1 MYSVYK
7 IQVKKNEY
15 LDKVT
20 ILSNNLYNFALYNVR
35 QFFFENG
42 EYLNYYG
49 NYPLCKNNENYKQ
62 LYSQTAQQVLQQV
75 DNSFKSFFKANKA
88 YKKYPEKFLGKP
100 KIPKYKEK
108 GSKSIVTLPGQHLK
122 IKNNYLIF
130 PKSNYKLFLGE
141 LKFDKIVEVKIKP
154 YKTYYEILITYENNL
169 QYKKLETNENYI
181 SIDLG
186 IDNFVTIANN
196 TGKKPILVKGK
207 RIKSINQFY
216 NKKKTKL
223 MSNIKNKGNSNKLDQ
238 LTKNRNNKIE
248 NYIHDVSSFIVKYC
262 LENNISNIVIG
273 KNKNWKQEV
282 NIGKQ
287 NNQNFISIP
296 HSSFIFK
303 LQYKAQRHN
312 INVILNEES
321 YTSKCD
327 ALAIEDIK
335 KKDEYFGKRI
345 KRGLFKSR
353 YGLINADVN
362 GSLNILRKVIGNDF
376 ISLLNRGLVMN
387 PEVIVI

>member
-1 MYSVYK
+1 MYSIYK
-7 IQVKKNEY
+7 IQVDPNEY
-15 LDKVT
+15 LDKIT

-35 QFFFENG
+35 QFFFKNG

-75 DNSFKSFFKANKA
+75 DNSFKSFFKANKS
-88 YKKYPEKFLGKP
+88 YKKHPEKFLGKP

-108 GSKSIVTLPGQHLK
+108 GSKSLITIPGQHLK

-141 LKFDKIVEVKIKP
+141 LKIDKIVEVKIKP
-154 YKTYYEILITYENNL
+154 YKTFYEIFIIYEDKK
-169 QYKKLETNENYI
+169 QYVQVESNENYI

-186 IDNFVTIANN
+186 INNFTTITNN
-196 TGKKPILVKGK
+196 IGKSPILVKGK
-207 RIKSINQFY
+207 KIKSINQFY
-216 NKKKTKL
+216 NKKKAKL
-223 MSNIKNKGNSNKLDQ
+223 MSDVKSKGISNKLEK
-238 LTKNRNNKIE
+238 LTKDRNNKIE
-248 NYIHDVSSFIVKYC
+248 NYIHNVSSYIVNYC
-262 LENNISNIVIG
+262 IENKISNIIIG

-282 NIGKQ
+282 NIGRR
-287 NNQNFISIP
+287 NNQNFVSIP
-296 HSSFIFK
+296 HSIFIFK

-387 PEVIVI
+387 PKVVLI